1 MDEGLKQNVRSAD
14 ELALLQAFEAMDL
27 GSWEKSA
34 SNEGEPEDA
43 TAEANTPMLSADE
56 MLALFV
62 GEVDEDLTAI
72 RHIVLR
78 LEPEG
83 QVDVEPLQ
91 TLQRL
96 AHKIKGT
103 SGAIGCTA
111 LSTIAYYLEEL
122 AAQIT
127 QEVQL
132 PFTGLHALV
141 QTVYALETTLNSV
154 ATYGA
159 ESNSPLTELEAEYHT
174 LNIAIQGRTLARPPS
189 TVGATLGSPSRGAE
203 GIRENAPTWLGR
215 QGSEPATAPSFVRV
229 DTRRFAQLVLH
240 TEELAE
246 LQAPLKNAQAEVE
259 QALQE
264 LHVAQARLHHVE
276 MLVSTSIFA
285 RRSSSAAP
293 STNDER
299 PTSSLVARILDEA
312 AQRTGHL
319 YQRKSKYPP
328 PWLKA
333 DGMLRGDWDTL
344 EMDHFTENDVLIH
357 SLNEAIADVTTATAQ
372 LRIALTRLNHSTQ
385 AHLTQATH
393 VRNDTLLLRLTS
405 LSSLLNRIER
415 AVQMSTLAQ
424 QHSVKFEV
432 EGEAT
437 EIDQDI
443 LEELKQP
450 LLQLVRTCLAQGYGG
465 FRPGE
470 GESQTANRIWF
481 HAQALGNE
489 VVLEIGF
496 SMTVGGGALEG
507 VQEAISR
514 LNGSVTVRQNTPGG
528 ITFVLR
534 LPRAQGAVRGLLV
547 RVGRHRVVVPF
558 AQVQRIA
565 DGKEYPVEERYSLHT
580 LLRFPMERTP
590 PEGIQPVLIVPAN
603 EKLLVVGVDDILGD
617 IELVVTPLAPHL
629 QRPGIA
635 GTGIDGLHNVLLV
648 VDIPELV
655 RHYALRQPEK
665 AKVTA
670 SQHQL
675 YVEQE
680 PLTVLVADDSVYIR
694 RSVRQT
700 LSRSG
705 YRVSEAEDGMRALEK
720 MVDQPPDALVLDMEM
735 PNLNGY
741 DVLSMMRVHPE
752 LANVKVIMLTSRT
765 SEKHQVRARELG
777 AHIYL
782 TKPCPEDVL
791 LTTLHK
797 LLTS

>member
-1 MDEGLKQNVRSAD
+1 MDEGFNQNALSAD
-14 ELALLQAFEAMDL
+14 EQALLQTFEAMDL
-27 GSWEKSA
+27 GSWEKST
-34 SNEGEPEDA
+34 SNEGDPDA
-43 TAEANTPMLSADE
+43 TIEATTPMLSADE

-62 GEVDEDLTAI
+62 GEVAEDLTAI
-72 RHIVLR
+72 RHSVLH
-78 LEPEG
+78 LEPEEP
-83 QVDVEPLQ
+83 VEVEQLQ

-103 SGAIGCTA
+103 SGAIGCMV

-122 AAQIT
+122 AGQIIR
-127 QEVQL
+127 EVQV
-132 PFTGLHALV
+132 PFTGLHALM

-154 ATYGA
+154 ATYGV
-159 ESNSPLTELEAEYHT
+159 ENTSPLTELETEYYT
-174 LNIAIQGRTLARPPS
+174 LNITLQGRPLARPPFFQS
-189 TVGATLGSPSRGAE
+189 AIEAEAPIRVPLNTGEEEIAPKRAT
-203 GIRENAPTWLGR
+203 
-215 QGSEPATAPSFVRV
+215 EPANAPSFVRV
-229 DTRRFAQLVLH
+229 DTRRFTHLMLH

-246 LQAPLKNAQAEVE
+246 LEAPLKNAQMEVE

-264 LHVAQARLHHVE
+264 LHVAQARLQHVE
-276 MLVSTSIFA
+276 TLVSTSLFA
-285 RRSSSAAP
+285 RRSSPATSFA
-293 STNDER
+293 NDER

-319 YQRKSKYPP
+319 YQRKSKYSSPG
-328 PWLKA
+328 LKVA
-333 DGMLRGDWDTL
+333 GMVNGDWDAL
-344 EMDHFTENDVLIH
+344 AMDHFTENDVLIH

-372 LRIALTRLNHSTQ
+372 LRHALARLNHSTQ
-385 AHLTQATH
+385 AHMTQAMH
-393 VRNDTLLLRLTS
+393 VRNDTLLLRLTP
-405 LSSLLNRIER
+405 LSGLINRIER
-415 AVQMSTLAQ
+415 AVHMSTLAQ
-424 QHSVKFEV
+424 QHAVTFAV
-432 EGEAT
+432 EGDAT

-450 LLQLVRTCLAQGYGG
+450 LLQLVRTCLAQVYETAQLE
-465 FRPGE
+465 E
-470 GESQTANRIWF
+470 GERQTAHRIWF
-481 HAQALGNE
+481 QAQAQGNE
-489 VVLEIGF
+489 VILELGF

-514 LNGSVTVRQNTPGG
+514 LHGSVTVQPNASGG
-528 ITFVLR
+528 ITFVLH

-565 DGKEYPVEERYSLHT
+565 DGKEYLVQERLSLHT

-590 PEGIQPVLIVPAN
+590 PDGLQPVLLVPAHG
-603 EKLLVVGVDDILGD
+603 EVLVIGVADILGD
-617 IELVVTPLAPHL
+617 IELVVKPLGPHL
-629 QRPGIA
+629 QRPGIV
-635 GTGIDGLHNVLLV
+635 GMGIDGLHNVLLV

-655 RHYALRQPEK
+655 RHASLHQSDGKPH
-665 AKVTA
+665 VVP

-675 YVEQE
+675 YGEQE

-700 LSRSG
+700 LSRAG
-705 YRVSEAEDGMRALEK
+705 YRVSEAEDGMRALK
-720 MVDQPPDALVLDMEM
+720 TMVDQPPDALVLDMEM

-741 DVLSMMRVHPE
+741 DVLSMMHVHPE
-752 LANVKVIMLTSRT
+752 LAHVKVIMLTSRT
-765 SEKHQVRARELG
+765 SEKHQARARELG
-777 AHIYL
+777 AHVYL